1 MSLNVENNNIE
12 FSKMSK
18 ENLERTIHEI
28 VMGQFLFAKTIAL
41 IYNNGPE
48 NKEMDK
54 FIIEK
59 TINEL
64 EFLLKK

>member
-1 MSLNVENNNIE
+1 
-12 FSKMSK
+12 MSK
-18 ENLERTIHEI
+18 EDLEKTIHEI
-28 VMGQFLFAKTIAL
+28 VIGQFLFAKTVAR

-48 NKEMDK
+48 NKEMEN
-54 FIIEK
+54 FIIEE

>member
-1 MSLNVENNNIE
+1 MSSIIENNNIE

-18 ENLERTIHEI
+18 EDLEKTIHEI
-28 VMGQFLFAKTIAL
+28 VIGQFLFAKTVAR

-48 NKEMDK
+48 NKEMEN
-54 FIIEK
+54 FIIEE

>member
-1 MSLNVENNNIE
+1 MSLNIENNNIK

-18 ENLERTIHEI
+18 ENLEKTIHEI
-28 VMGQFLFAKTIAL
+28 VMGQFLFAKTIAR

-59 TINEL
+59 TNNEL